1 MILQAEPLRRVVGRI
16 FATMGCSDEEAAG
29 VAWRLVNANL
39 TGHDSHGVIRV
50 PRYAQW
56 MEAGTLVADQRIRV
70 LSETAVLAVVDGCHG
85 FGQTI
90 GPQAVQLGVEK
101 SRHGG
106 VAMVALRNAG
116 HLGRIG
122 DWAEMAA
129 DAGLMSIHMV
139 NVAGSRLVAPFGAI
153 DRRMSTD
160 PVAIGVPLDGAPHLI
175 LDFATSVVAE
185 GKALVA
191 ARGGKPLPPGALVD
205 GDGSLTSDPLVL
217 YGDSAAEGRYRPSE
231 GPGALRA
238 MGEHKGSGLAFMCE
252 ILAGALTG
260 SGCAGH
266 AHVEVEGEHLVFEGV
281 VGCHQHLVAGKGRDA
296 RIHQCE
302 PFGEAAEDEGVADG
316 ASPRER
322 PFAQGRR
329 IARYEAGGKWVQI
342 GEAVAVGVEL
352 LVGDQAVA
360 VGVQGRRVARHVD
373 AVVDQFW
380 VSRFQPAIWLP
391 VKSWNIAPKARCT
404 ASVASMSND
413 ACSSPWSMP
422 LAR

>member
-260 SGCAGH
+260 SGCAGPH
-266 AHVEVEGEHLVFEGV
+266 ARPTANGMLSLYVDRDMVDTDDTF
-281 VGCHQHLVAGKGRDA
+281 VAMANEYIAFFKSA
-296 RIHQCE
+296 R
-302 PFGEAAEDEGVADG
+302 PV
-316 ASPRER
+316 
-322 PFAQGRR
+322 
-329 IARYEAGGKWVQI
+329 EAGGEVLI
-342 GEAVAVGVEL
+342 PGEQERRLHGERMARGIPL
-352 LVGDQAVA
+352 PDQAWQA
-360 VGVQGRRVARHVD
+360 ILDTGRDNGLSQA
-373 AVVDQFW
+373 
-380 VSRFQPAIWLP
+380 AIDE
-391 VKSWNIAPKARCT
+391 A
-404 ASVASMSND
+404 
-413 ACSSPWSMP
+413 
-422 LAR
+422 LATD